1 MRDFSKFKP
10 PVMKRLYIPVL
21 VILLLPLISVAQSS
35 QPFTG
40 MDVFELEWVQ
50 DPQISPDGEHI
61 VYARG
66 SMDKMKD
73 RRISRLWI
81 MDADGSDHHKLTS
94 RDVNESNPRWSPD
107 GNRIVFTSS
116 KEDDGSEIYIYW
128 MESGSLSRITQ
139 LEESPSGIT
148 WSPDG
153 KHLAF
158 NMKVNESNPKLADS
172 KQPPEGADW
181 ADNPRVTTRLNYES
195 DGSGYIEPGFTHIF
209 TVPAEGGAP
218 RQITSGDYHHSGDPV
233 WSADGEE
240 LIFSANR
247 NEDWEYN
254 FRESELYAV
263 DVESRDIERLTE
275 RDGPDYNAAVSPD
288 GETIAYLGYDDKV
301 QTYQINELYTMSA
314 DGSNKREIEFNL
326 DRDISDIQWDED
338 GQGLY
343 YMYDDKGNTKIGH
356 ITLEGQNSVIAHDVG
371 GTTVARPYG
380 GGSYSVSGEGVIA
393 YNETT
398 PYYPAELAVTSRDES
413 NHTKLTGL
421 NDALLDYRT
430 LGMVEEIWYTASVDG
445 RKIQGWIV
453 KPPNFDPDKE
463 YPLLVENHG
472 GPISNYG
479 DRFSPEI
486 QLYASAGY
494 VVFYPNP
501 RGSTGYGE
509 EFGNLLYHNYP
520 GNDYHDVMDGVDA
533 VIDKGYI
540 DEDNLFVTGGSAGGT
555 MTAWMVGKNDRFT
568 ASAVIKP
575 VMNWISKTLTADN
588 YYGYAY
594 YRYPGQPWENFE
606 EYWENSPVSLVGN
619 IETPTLVMVGTD
631 DLRTPPSE
639 AKQLYSA
646 LQLRKIE
653 TAYVE
658 IPGASHFI
666 SSRPSQLMDKVNNI
680 IAWFER
686 YRTD

>member
-1 MRDFSKFKP
+1 
-10 PVMKRLYIPVL
+10 MKR
-21 VILLLPLISVAQSS
+21 LLLPLFVLFLLPVLSTAQSV

-40 MDVFELEWVQ
+40 MDVFELQWVE
-50 DPQISPDGEHI
+50 DPQISPDGEQI
-61 VYARG
+61 VYVRRG
-66 SMDKMKD
+66 MDKMKD
-73 RRISRLWI
+73 RRNSRLWI
-81 MDADGSDHHKLTS
+81 MDVDGSDHRKLTA

-107 GNRIVFTSS
+107 GSRIAFTSS
-116 KEDDGSEIYIYW
+116 TEDDGSEIYIYW
-128 MESGSLSRITQ
+128 VESGALSRITQ
-139 LEESPSGIT
+139 LEESPRNII

-153 KHLAF
+153 EHLAF
-158 NMKVNESNPKLADS
+158 NMKVPEPNPKLADS
-172 KQPPEGADW
+172 KKPPKGAEW

-209 TVPAEGGAP
+209 TIPAEGGAP
-218 RQITSGDYHHSGDPV
+218 RQITEGDYHFSGSPV
-233 WSADGEE
+233 WSSDGER
-240 LIFSANR
+240 LIFSANL
-247 NEDWEYN
+247 NEDWEHN

-263 DVESRDIERLTE
+263 DVESGDIETLTD
-275 RDGPDYNAAVSPD
+275 RNGPDRSPAVSPD

-301 QTYQINELYTMSA
+301 QTYQISRLYIMNS
-314 DGSNKREIEFNL
+314 DGSNEQEIELDL
-326 DRDISDIQWDED
+326 DRSIASIQWNED
-338 GQGLY
+338 GSGLY
-343 YMYDDKGNTKIGH
+343 FMYDDEGNTKIGH
-356 ITLEGQNSVIAHDVG
+356 TTLDGETSVVAHDVG

-380 GGSYSVSGEGVIA
+380 GGSYSVADNGTIA

-398 PYYPAELAVTSRDES
+398 PYYPAELATVSRNQNER
-413 NHTKLTGL
+413 NKLTGL
-421 NDALLDYRT
+421 NDALLDYRD
-430 LGMVEEIWYTASVDG
+430 LGEVEEIWYTSSVDG

-463 YPLLVENHG
+463 YPLVVENHG

-509 EFGNLLYHNYP
+509 EFGNLLYHDYP
-520 GNDYHDVMDGVDA
+520 GDDYHDVMDGVDA
-533 VIDKGYI
+533 VLAEGYI
-540 DEDNLFVTGGSAGGT
+540 DEDNLFVTGGSAGGI
-555 MTAWMVGKNDRFT
+555 MTAWIVGKTDRFT

-606 EYWENSPVSLVGN
+606 EYWNYSPVSLVGN
-619 IETPTLVMVGTD
+619 IETPTMVMVGTE

-646 LQLRKIE
+646 LKLREIE

-666 SSRPSQLMDKVNNI
+666 ANRPSQLLDKINNI

-686 YRTD
+686 YRTDN

>member
-1 MRDFSKFKP
+1 
-10 PVMKRLYIPVL
+10 MKRL
-21 VILLLPLISVAQSS
+21 LLLVLAVLMIPLMTSAQSD
-35 QPFTG
+35 QFTNK
-40 MDVFELEWVQ
+40 DVFELQWVS

-73 RRISRLWI
+73 RRTSRLWI
-81 MDADGSDHHKLTS
+81 MDADGSNHRKLTD
-94 RDVNESNPRWSPD
+94 RDINESNPRWSPD
-107 GNRIVFTSS
+107 GNRIVFSS
-116 KEDDGSEIYIYW
+116 SSEDDGSEIYMYW
-128 MESGSLSRITQ
+128 LDSGTLSRITQ

-153 KHLAF
+153 EHLAF
-158 NMKVNESNPKLADS
+158 NMKVAESNPTLADS
-172 KQPPEGADW
+172 KNPPKGAEW
-181 ADNPRVTTRLNYES
+181 ADSPKVTTRLNYES
-195 DGSGYIEPGFTHIF
+195 DGSGYIDPGFTHIF

-218 RQITSGDYHHSGDPV
+218 RQITSGEYYHSGDPV
-233 WSADGEE
+233 WSTDGER

-247 NEDWEYN
+247 NEDWEHN
-254 FRESELYAV
+254 FRESELYAAN
-263 DVESRDIERLTE
+263 VESKEIEQLTDRE
-275 RDGPDYNAAVSPD
+275 GPDHSATVSPD

-301 QTYQINELYTMSA
+301 QTYQINKLYTMSVEG
-314 DGSNKREIEFNL
+314 DSKQEITLDL
-326 DRDISDIQWDED
+326 DRNISSIQWDEN

-343 YMYDDKGNTKIGH
+343 FMYDDEGNTKIGH
-356 ITLEGQNSVIAHDVG
+356 TTLDGEVSVVANDVG

-380 GGSYSVSGEGVIA
+380 GGSYSISDDGAIA

-398 PYYPAELAVTSRDES
+398 PYYPAELATTSRNQDER
-413 NHTKLTGL
+413 TKLTDL
-421 NDALLDYRT
+421 NDALLDYRD
-430 LGMVEEIWYTASVDG
+430 LGQVEEVWYTSSVDG

-453 KPPNFDPDKE
+453 KPHNFDPDKE
-463 YPLLVENHG
+463 YPLVVENHG

-501 RGSTGYGE
+501 RGSTSYGE
-509 EFGNLLYHNYP
+509 EFGNLLYHDYP
-520 GNDYHDVMDGVDA
+520 GDDYHDVMDGVDT
-533 VIDKGYI
+533 VLEEGYV

-555 MTAWMVGKNDRFT
+555 MTSWMVGKNDRFR
-568 ASAVIKP
+568 AAAVIKP

-588 YYGYAY
+588 YYGYY
-594 YRYPGQPWENFE
+594 DYRYPGQPWENFE
-606 EYWENSPVSLVGN
+606 EYWKYSPVSLVGN
-619 IETPTLVMVGTD
+619 IETPTMVMVGTD

-646 LQLRKIE
+646 LKLRKIE

-658 IPGASHFI
+658 MPGASHFI
-666 SSRPSQLMDKVNNI
+666 ANRPSQLIDKIDNI

-686 YRTD
+686 YRTDE

>member
-1 MRDFSKFKP
+1 
-10 PVMKRLYIPVL
+10 MKR
-21 VILLLPLISVAQSS
+21 LLLPLFILILLPLMTVAQSE

-40 MDVFELEWVQ
+40 MDVFELQWVQ

-61 VYARG
+61 VYSRG
-66 SMDKMKD
+66 QMDKMKD
-73 RRISRLWI
+73 KRISRLWI
-81 MDADGSDHHKLTS
+81 MGADGSNHRKLTG
-94 RDVNESNPRWSPD
+94 RDINESNPRWSPD
-107 GNRIVFTSS
+107 GSRIAFTSS
-116 KEDDGSEIYIYW
+116 SEDDGSEIYIYW
-128 MESGSLSRITQ
+128 VESGALSRITQ

-153 KHLAF
+153 EHLAF
-158 NMKVNESNPKLADS
+158 NMKVKEANPKLADS
-172 KQPPEGADW
+172 KPPPEGAEW
-181 ADNPRVTTRLNYES
+181 AESPRVTTRLNYES
-195 DGSGYIEPGFTHIF
+195 DGSGYIDPGFTHIF

-218 RQITSGDYHHSGDPV
+218 RQITEGDYHYSGDPV
-233 WSADGEE
+233 WSSNGER
-240 LIFSANR
+240 LFFSANL
-247 NEDWEYN
+247 NEDWERDR
-254 FRESELYAV
+254 RESELYTV
-263 DVESRDIERLTE
+263 DVESGDIEQLTD
-275 RDGPDYNAAVSPD
+275 RDGPDYRARVSPD

-301 QTYQINELYTMSA
+301 QTYQLTELYTMDA
-314 DGSNKREIEFNL
+314 DGSSKQEIELNL
-326 DRDISDIQWDED
+326 DRSISSIQWDED

-343 YMYDDKGNTKIGH
+343 FMYDDEGNTKIGYT
-356 ITLEGQNSVIAHDVG
+356 TLEGETSVVANNVG

-380 GGSYSVSGEGVIA
+380 GGSYSVADNGTIA

-398 PYYPAELAVTSRDES
+398 PYYPAELAVTKRNQGERSR
-413 NHTKLTGL
+413 LTGL
-421 NDALLDYRT
+421 NDALLNYRE
-430 LGMVEEIWYTASVDG
+430 LGQVEEIWYTSSVDG
-445 RKIQGWIV
+445 RQIQGWIV
-453 KPPNFDPDKE
+453 KPPSFDPDKT
-463 YPLLVENHG
+463 YPLVVENHG

-509 EFGNLLYHNYP
+509 EFGNLLYHDYP

-533 VIDKGYI
+533 VLGKGYI

-555 MTAWMVGKNDRFT
+555 MTSWMVGKTNQFE
-568 ASAVIKP
+568 AAAVIKP

-588 YYGYAY
+588 YYGYAH
-594 YRYPGQPWENFE
+594 YRYPGQPWENFDA
-606 EYWENSPVSLVGN
+606 YWEHSPVSLVGN
-619 IETPTLVMVGTD
+619 IETPTMVMVGTD

-658 IPGASHFI
+658 MPGASHFI
-666 SSRPSQLMDKVNNI
+666 ANRPSQLIDKVENI

-686 YRTD
+686 YRTDK

>member
-1 MRDFSKFKP
+1 
-10 PVMKRLYIPVL
+10 MKRLLLSLFIVF
-21 VILLLPLISVAQSS
+21 LLPNLSPAQSVK
-35 QPFTG
+35 PFTD
-40 MDVFELEWVQ
+40 MDVFDLEWVA
-50 DPQISPDGEHI
+50 DPEISPDGEHI
-61 VYARG
+61 VYERG
-66 SMDKMKD
+66 QMDKMKD
-73 RRISRLWI
+73 QRTARLWI
-81 MDADGSDHHKLTS
+81 MDADGSNHRKLTP
-94 RDVNESNPRWSPD
+94 RDVSEGNPKWSPD
-107 GNRIVFTSS
+107 GSRIAFSS
-116 KEDDGSEIYIYW
+116 STEDDGSEIYIYW
-128 MESGSLSRITQ
+128 VESGALARVTQ
-139 LEESPSGIT
+139 LEKSPSGIT

-153 KHLAF
+153 SRLAF
-158 NMKVNESNPKLADS
+158 NMKVPESNPKLADA
-172 KQPPEGADW
+172 KQPPEGAEW
-181 ADNPRVTTRLNYES
+181 AENPRVTTRLNYQS
-195 DGSGYIEPGFTHIF
+195 DGSGYIDPSFTHIF

-233 WSADGEE
+233 WSADGEQ

-247 NEDWEYN
+247 YDDWQYN
-254 FRESELYAV
+254 FRESELHAV
-263 DVESRDIERLTE
+263 DVESGDVEQLTE
-275 RDGPDYNAAVSPD
+275 REGPDYDAKVSPD
-288 GETIAYLGYDDKV
+288 GETIAYLGYDDEV
-301 QTYQINELYTMSA
+301 QTYQLTELYTMDI
-314 DGSNKREIEFNL
+314 DGSNKRKITLGL
-326 DRDISDIQWDED
+326 DRDLSSIQWDKD
-338 GQGLY
+338 GNGLY
-343 YMYDDKGNTKIGH
+343 FMYDDEGTTKIGH
-356 ITLEGQNSVIAHDVG
+356 TTLDGNTTVAASEVG

-380 GGSYSVSGEGVIA
+380 GGSYSVAADGTIA

-398 PYYPAELAVTSRDES
+398 PYYPAELATTSRDQDER
-413 NHTKLTGL
+413 TKLTSL
-421 NDALLDYRT
+421 NGALLDYRE
-430 LGMVEEIWYTASVDG
+430 LGQVEEIWYSSSVDG

-453 KPPNFDPDKE
+453 KPPNFDPDKK
-463 YPLLVENHG
+463 YPLVVENHG

-509 EFGNLLYHNYP
+509 EFGNLLYHDYP

-533 VIDKGYI
+533 VIGKGYI
-540 DEDNLFVTGGSAGGT
+540 DEENLFVTGGSAGGT
-555 MTAWMVGKNDRFT
+555 MTAWMVGKSDRFE

-588 YYGYAY
+588 YYGYAH

-606 EYWENSPVSLVGN
+606 EYWEHSPVSLVGN
-619 IETPTLVMVGTD
+619 IETPTMVMVGTD

-666 SSRPSQLMDKVNNI
+666 SNRPSQLIDKVNNI

-686 YRTD
+686 YRTDKN